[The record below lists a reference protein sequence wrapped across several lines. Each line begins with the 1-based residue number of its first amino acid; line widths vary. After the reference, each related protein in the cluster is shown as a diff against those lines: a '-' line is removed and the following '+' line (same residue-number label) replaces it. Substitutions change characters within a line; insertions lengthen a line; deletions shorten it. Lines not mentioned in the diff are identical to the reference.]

1 VSSLQGFT
9 KTQPRES
16 SPSEPEI
23 EKPSFVIS
31 ALADQLL
38 EFSAEVMQRSNVL
51 FLDLGGRLTDVF
63 TSIH

>member
-51 FLDLGGRLTDVF
+51 FLDW
-63 TSIH
+63 